1 MAIEIQ
7 QLTVRQ
13 YLALEAES
21 EIRHEYIDGE
31 IFPMTGGTLNHDDIV
46 INLISALLP
55 QLADSNCRLHTSH
68 MRVGVSP
75 TRYLYP
81 DLSAVCGEAETDDGT
96 TTLLNPTFVVEVT
109 SPPSIER
116 DRVRKVE
123 LYGDIPSVQGYL
135 ILDQER
141 VFAHWFTRSESGW
154 HLRQFSDLSDEITL
168 EPLGCT
174 LRLEDVYRS
183 ISFSTGSKV

>member
-7 QLTVRQ
+7 QLTVEQ

-21 EIRHEYIDGE
+21 EIKHEYIDGE
-31 IFPMTGGTLNHDDIV
+31 IFPMPGGTLNHDTV
-46 INLISALLP
+46 IMNLTGALFP
-55 QLADSNCRLHTSH
+55 QLIGSDCRLHTSH

-75 TRYLYP
+75 TRYVYP
-81 DLSAVCGEAETDDGT
+81 DLTAVCGEAETDHGT
-96 TTLLNPTFVVEVT
+96 TTLLNPVVVVEVT
-109 SPPSIER
+109 SPSSIER

-141 VFAHWFTRSESGW
+141 VFAQWHTRSESGW
-154 HLRQFSDLSDEITL
+154 QFRQFSDLADEIEL

-174 LRLEDVYRS
+174 LRLADVYRS
-183 ISFSTGSKV
+183 VAL

>member
-7 QLTVRQ
+7 QLTVKQ

-21 EIRHEYIDGE
+21 EIKHEYIDGE
-31 IFPMTGGTLNHDDIV
+31 IFPMTGGTLNHDQITM
-46 INLISALLP
+46 NLTLTLGS
-55 QLADSNCRLHTSH
+55 QLIGSNCRLHTSH

-96 TTLLNPTFVVEVT
+96 TTLLNPIFVVEVT
-109 SPPSIER
+109 SPSSIER

-141 VFAHWFTRSESGW
+141 VFAQWYLRSESGW
-154 HLRQFSDLSDEITL
+154 HLRQFSDLSDEIEL

-174 LRLEDVYRS
+174 LRLDDLYRGA
-183 ISFSTGSKV
+183 TLQA

>member
-7 QLTVRQ
+7 QLTVEQ

-21 EIRHEYIDGE
+21 EIKHEYIDGD
-31 IFPMTGGTLNHDDIV
+31 IFPMTGGTLNHDDITM
-46 INLISALLP
+46 NLILALGS
-55 QLADSNCRLHTSH
+55 QLIDSDCRLHTSH

-81 DLSAVCGEAETDDGT
+81 DLSAVCGEAETGNGT
-96 TTLLNPTFVVEVT
+96 TTLLNPVFVVEVT
-109 SPPSIER
+109 SPSSIER
-116 DRVRKVE
+116 DRVTKLE
-123 LYGDIPSVQGYL
+123 LYGAVPGIQGYL

-141 VFAHWFTRSESGW
+141 VFAEWHSRADSGW
-154 HLRQFSDLSDEITL
+154 RLRQFSNLADEIKL

-174 LRLEDVYRS
+174 LRLADVYRDL
-183 ISFSTGSKV
+183 TLPT

>member
-7 QLTVRQ
+7 QLTVEQ

-31 IFPMTGGTLNHDDIV
+31 IFPMTGGTLRHDQIT
-46 INLISALLP
+46 INLTLSLGA
-55 QLADSNCRLHTSH
+55 QLIDSNCRLHTSH

-96 TTLLNPTFVVEVT
+96 TTLLNPIFVVEVT
-109 SPPSIER
+109 SPSSIER
-116 DRVRKVE
+116 DRVNKVE
-123 LYGDIPSVQGYL
+123 LYGAVSSIQGYL

-141 VFAHWFTRSESGW
+141 VYAQWHTRSESGW
-154 HLRQFSDLSDEITL
+154 HLRQFSDLSDEFEL
-168 EPLGCT
+168 EPLGCA
-174 LRLEDVYRS
+174 LRLAEVYR
-183 ISFSTGSKV
+183 GVKLQA

>member
-7 QLTVRQ
+7 QLTVEQ

-21 EIRHEYIDGE
+21 EIKHEYIDGD
-31 IFPMTGGTLNHDDIV
+31 IFPMTGGTLNHDQITM
-46 INLISALLP
+46 NLTLALGY

-81 DLSAVCGEAETDDGT
+81 DLSAVCGEAETDHGT
-96 TTLLNPTFVVEVT
+96 TTLLNPIFVVEVT
-109 SPPSIER
+109 SPSSIER

-141 VFAHWFTRSESGW
+141 VFAQWYTRSESGW
-154 HLRQFSDLSDEITL
+154 PT
-168 EPLGCT
+168 
-174 LRLEDVYRS
+174 S
-183 ISFSTGSKV
+183 IES

>member
-7 QLTVRQ
+7 QLTVEQ

-21 EIRHEYIDGE
+21 EIKHEYIDGE

-46 INLISALLP
+46 IDLMVALLP
-55 QLADSNCRLHTSH
+55 QLAGSNCRLHTSH

-96 TTLLNPTFVVEVT
+96 TTLLNPIFVVEVT
-109 SPPSIER
+109 SPSSIER

-123 LYGDIPSVQGYL
+123 LYGAIPSVQGYL

-141 VFAHWFTRSESGW
+141 VFAQWYTRSESGW
-154 HLRQFSDLSDEITL
+154 HLRQFSDLSDEIEL

-174 LRLEDVYRS
+174 LRLADVYRS
-183 ISFSTGSKV
+183 VKL